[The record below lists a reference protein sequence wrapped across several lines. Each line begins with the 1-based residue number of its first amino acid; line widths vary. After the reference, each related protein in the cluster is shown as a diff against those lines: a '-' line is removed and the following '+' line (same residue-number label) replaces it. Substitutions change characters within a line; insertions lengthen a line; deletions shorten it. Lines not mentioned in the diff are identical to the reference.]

1 MSTPFVQQ
9 LSGLIHE
16 FFLSYKAPSWFYVGP
31 ALKLFKIQ
39 HFHGL
44 SNLDEDFLRFF
55 FKDDVN
61 LLKLIPEMRYC
72 HHQLI
77 ILLLKE
83 EYNLA
88 SCSACGAISKMHRY
102 NFRRRIDSYSNLSQ
116 PELNG
121 IYKRLKKF
129 FINLFLKCCAGVE
142 EDLDGENI
150 PILTD
155 QEKEVE
161 EKERSIDEVD
171 KAEQLQMDT
180 IQSCVSEEEE
190 CLILSV
196 CDDDKKEINN

>member
-1 MSTPFVQQ
+1 MMKWPVFSKVSNFRQADLFFGRIHFTSFILENFRRVIQSCSRYQLRMSTPFVQQ

-121 IYKRLKKF
+121 IYKRLKNF
-129 FINLFLKCCAGVE
+129 
-142 EDLDGENI
+142 
-150 PILTD
+150 
-155 QEKEVE
+155 
-161 EKERSIDEVD
+161 S
-171 KAEQLQMDT
+171 
-180 IQSCVSEEEE
+180 
-190 CLILSV
+190 
-196 CDDDKKEINN
+196 